1 MRPTRPADAPRT
13 FLEALQA
20 KYASEVTADHQPIS
34 SGPQIV
40 ISGKVAEEVGFDKIR
55 KQQAQLGEL
64 KYVILDGM
72 RIDAAT
78 AVKRG
83 QQQEERA
90 IRDVC
95 PKVIELDLSRNLLT
109 ELGPVVD
116 ICANLP
122 DVRSLKLK

>member
-1 MRPTRPADAPRT
+1 M
-13 FLEALQA
+13 
-20 KYASEVTADHQPIS
+20 TADHQPIS

-40 ISGKVAEEVGFDKIR
+40 ISGKVAQEIGFDKIR

-83 QQQEERA
+83 QQPEERA

-95 PKVIELDLSRNLLT
+95 PKVIELDLGRNLLT

-116 ICANLP
+116 ICADLP
-122 DVRSLKLK
+122 MLKSLKLK